1 MPEAGARRAPQ
12 IVIAFD
18 FGLRRIGVAS
28 GNTVSGTAAPLT
40 TLPAQG
46 GVPDWPQ
53 LLRVVKEQGATQL
66 VVGRPYNTDGTES
79 ALSAASDR
87 FAAELTT
94 RCQKPVARVDERYS
108 SLEAAAQ
115 LRAARQSGTRKRSV
129 DKSDV
134 DSHAAAAI
142 LARWLAGEGHVVALA
157 E

>member
-12 IVIAFD
+12 IVLAFD
-18 FGLRRIGVAS
+18 FGLRRIGVAC

-40 TLPAQG
+40 TLLALD
-46 GVPDWPQ
+46 GVPDWTR
-53 LLRVVKEQGATQL
+53 LLRVVRDQGATQL

-115 LRAARQSGTRKRSV
+115 LRAARQSGTRKRAV
-129 DKSDV
+129 VTGDI

-142 LARWLAGEGHVVALA
+142 LARWLAGEGQPN
-157 E
+157 